1 MFVRHKFEMK
11 DIEGNT
17 VEVGDIV
24 KVLVVR
30 KDIPLAEDE
39 KPHVYAMLNNNYEI
53 EEFVNNNTQ
62 ISVSYW
68 VEEEEGC
75 MYGGLYLY
83 PNEFILISKKNA

>member
-1 MFVRHKFEMK
+1 MK
-11 DIEGNT
+11 DIDGNA

-30 KDIPLAEDE
+30 EDIPLADDE

-53 EEFVNNNTQ
+53 EELVNDNTQ
-62 ISVSYW
+62 VSVSYW
-68 VEEEEGC
+68 AKEEEGL

-83 PNEFILISKKNA
+83 PDEFRLVSKRNA